1 MIQAYSVADVREVE
15 NAAMA
20 LLPDGELMERASRA
34 LAEVVGARLDEIG
47 GSQVVALVGGGN
59 NGGDALYAAAWLAGL
74 GLDVGAVTTA
84 NGSVH
89 PAAAATAE
97 ELGVTVVPADGPGW
111 RALLAQ
117 ADVVIDGITGIGGR
131 AGLREE
137 GRRWVEAI
145 PEDAYV
151 IAVDLPSGTDP
162 AGEIRAGDA
171 VKADET
177 VTFGAAKPVHLL
189 PAGEPATGRLTVVDI
204 GLDFTGCT
212 AGVERLSNDDVA
224 DLWRVPTAA
233 DHKYSRGVVGVV
245 TGSTAYP
252 GAAVLSV
259 LGALGVGPGM
269 VRYLGPPSVETLVHH
284 HAPEAVT
291 AVGQVQ
297 AWVLGS
303 GVAMAEPTGADQ
315 VERIAAALADG
326 RPAVVDAG
334 ALDLLSRRSAPT
346 VLTPHAGE
354 LAALLKR
361 LDVRPDGV
369 EAVSRESVTAAPV
382 RHARAAADALDVVV
396 LLKGATTLVVS
407 PTSHGR
413 PVRSQTDAPA
423 WLATAGAGD
432 VLGGVIGSLLA
443 AGLDPVDAASVG
455 ALVHGVAAQRA
466 NPGGPLRA
474 KAVADS
480 LPATVSALLRGA

>member
-1 MIQAYSVADVREVE
+1 VIQAYSISDVREVE
-15 NAAMA
+15 NTAMA
-20 LLPDGELMERASRA
+20 RLAEGELMQRASRA
-34 LAEVVGARLDEIG
+34 LAEVAGARLDQIG
-47 GSQVVALVGGGN
+47 GSRVVALVGGGN

-84 NGSVH
+84 TGTVH
-89 PAAAATAE
+89 PGAAAAAA
-97 ELGVTVVPADGPGW
+97 ELGVTLVPADGPGW
-111 RALLAQ
+111 RSLLAQ
-117 ADVVIDGITGIGGR
+117 ADVVLDGITGIGGR

-137 GRRWVEAI
+137 GRLWVEAI

-162 AGEIRAGDA
+162 AGETRSGQA

-212 AGVERLSNDDVA
+212 AAVERLTADDVA
-224 DLWRVPTAA
+224 ELWVVPTAA

-269 VRYLGPPSVETLVHH
+269 VRYLGPPPVETLVHH

-291 AVGQVQ
+291 APGQVQ

-303 GVAMAEPTGADQ
+303 GVAPAEPACADQ
-315 VERIAAALADG
+315 VERIQAALDG
-326 RPAVVDAG
+326 ELPAVVDAG
-334 ALDLLSRRSAPT
+334 ALDLVSRRAAPT

-354 LAALLKR
+354 LAALMRR
-361 LDVRPDGV
+361 LGVRPDGV
-369 EAVSRESVTAAPV
+369 EAVSRDSVTASPV
-382 RHARAAADALDVVV
+382 PHARAVADALDAVV

-407 PTSHGR
+407 PSGRGR
-413 PVRSQTDAPA
+413 PVRSQTDGPA

-432 VLGGVIGSLLA
+432 VLGGVIGTLLA
-443 AGLDPVDAASVG
+443 AGLDPVDAASLG

-480 LPATVSALLRGA
+480 LPATVAALLAG